1 MNLEKRE
8 LEWLIAACDLV
19 VKQLGI
25 QAAKPALEI
34 AEKLQAELTKDEP
47 KEVTE

>member
-8 LEWLIAACDLV
+8 IEWLLAACDLV

-25 QAAKPALEI
+25 QAAQPALEI
-34 AEKLQAELTKDEP
+34 ATKLQAELN
-47 KEVTE
+47 KEVSE